1 MTALSDLDAVH
12 HWCTVG
18 AQAALDKKAT
28 APVIL
33 DVGDALSITD
43 AFLIT
48 SAGNERQ
55 VRTIVEEI
63 EAALKRAG
71 GPAPIRVEGLREGQW
86 VLMDYGDFVV
96 HVFLQD
102 VREFYD
108 LEHLWSDAPRFVPGT
123 LELAAGS

>member
-1 MTALSDLDAVH
+1 MTVFSDLDVVH
-12 HWCTVG
+12 HWCTLA

-28 APVIL
+28 DPIVL
-33 DVGDALSITD
+33 DVGDALAITD

-48 SAGNERQ
+48 SAGNDRQ
-55 VRTIVEEI
+55 VRTIVEEV

-96 HVFLQD
+96 HVFLQEM
-102 VREFYD
+102 REFYD
-108 LEHLWSDAPRFVPGT
+108 LEHLWSGAPRFAPGA
-123 LELAAGS
+123 LGVAAAT